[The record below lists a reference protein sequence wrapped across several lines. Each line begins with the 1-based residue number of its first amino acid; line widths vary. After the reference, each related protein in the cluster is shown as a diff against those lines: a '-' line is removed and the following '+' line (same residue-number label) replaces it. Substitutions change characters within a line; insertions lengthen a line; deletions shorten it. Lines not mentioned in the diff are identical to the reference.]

1 MVPTERIWL
10 RKPMAELRPDVPN
23 TSELSD
29 FRPDWCRK
37 GPQVGSVGADVP
49 MEQPGCRRRLGS
61 RLESRR
67 LEWSHRPVPHANRQL
82 GSEFRMGGYSPRKS
96 RLLQGN
102 RICEIQRIK
111 WHRMW
116 DQVWMLAIEATN
128 VGVGFWVTDEGSWNA
143 KKLPANTSGR
153 LYVWNGSNLG
163 IEVYALYLPSFA
175 KPVAKGIGTDSII
188 TTATGAL
195 TGRCQAAQRSSFTS
209 VKERSS
215 ASTVTSRPRFWR
227 SRPGTVPIGPPT
239 PDYVRP
245 LAGGYWIDFCKAAN
259 SKSWQCR
266 SADRVAWT
274 GT

>member
-1 MVPTERIWL
+1 MQAATRVL
-10 RKPMAELRPDVPN
+10 ASNLADLN
-23 TSELSD
+23 
-29 FRPDWCRK
+29 
-37 GPQVGSVGADVP
+37 GAIALYRTQTGNSAASFGWEDI
-49 MEQPGCRRRLGS
+49 R
-61 RLESRR
+61 
-67 LEWSHRPVPHANRQL
+67 
-82 GSEFRMGGYSPRKS
+82 
-96 RLLQGN
+96 QGN
-102 RICEIQRIK
+102 RDYFKGTVSAKFNGSSGIGCGTKSE
-111 WHRMW
+111 
-116 DQVWMLAIEATN
+116 MLAIEATN